1 MKCSIENGSH
11 CFYWGKNGFWII
23 TNEVLETC
31 RENIKNWLL
40 DDPNPDYR
48 FIYEETLDTLDLID
62 WSKVP
67 EKKKEKIIEYLKEA
81 V

>member
-11 CFYWGKNGFWII
+11 CFYWGKNDSWII
-23 TNEVLETC
+23 TNEALETC
-31 RENIKNWLL
+31 RKNIKNWLL

-48 FIYEETLDTLDLID
+48 FVYEETLDTLDLMD
-62 WSKVP
+62 WVKVP